1 MTPKPQA
8 PPAARAARKSVVGR
22 VVSDKMNKTIVVQV
36 ERIVRDPRFGK
47 FLKKYSKCYAH
58 DEKREAKKGDRVE
71 VAETRP
77 LSKSKRWRL
86 VKVLEKAAADQVPAA
101 PPAPKGSEASPSG
114 EAKA

>member
-1 MTPKPQA
+1 MTPKTQQTTT
-8 PPAARAARKSVVGR
+8 ARPARKSVVGR

-58 DEKREAKKGDRVE
+58 DEKREAKEGDRVE
-71 VAETRP
+71 IAETRP

-86 VKVLEKAAADQVPAA
+86 VSIVEKGAVEAPVPAT
-101 PPAPKGSEASPSG
+101 PETKS
-114 EAKA
+114 